1 MKKTLFII
9 PFLIAL
15 NTFAQQKTPV
25 KSCPCSVS
33 SEISEWKP
41 ELNKGFDMANSFNN
55 FAYSVNG
62 IYIAEDRDSLYQIK
76 IIVDPKSYGTF
87 VYYQHLSFSKARL
100 IDKQA
105 ITLCK
110 EMPNVQDGGW
120 IGQNIFTPKYPINK
134 RFVASTFFAGESYF
148 RTDKRHFYRLYK
160 CDKKTEFGIHDAD
173 RERFYRKVYWQ
184 PKGEFTEISLISFTQ
199 EEVKKYNKQ
208 QLATMRNE
216 VYARYNYAFKEGG
229 NWYKHFDKKPN
240 YRWNHFNDV
249 TPFITAV
256 EKENIK
262 YITAFESS
270 DYYDNQHKNEFLDFW
285 EKLRASTKEA
295 NLERLMAFVQFPF
308 AINGEHDDMPTL
320 KVNKQQ
326 FAKIW
331 PLLMQQ
337 ENYDLRDNGK
347 LVSWYSRSI
356 FSKAD
361 AFAGQTLHTQS
372 NSIANIN
379 FEKIN
384 GVWKLEGAYAD
395 NDLYPKLQNMLMAE
409 KGKTPVK
416 KN

>member
-1 MKKTLFII
+1 M
-9 PFLIAL
+9 
-15 NTFAQQKTPV
+15 V
-25 KSCPCSVS
+25 K
-33 SEISEWKP
+33 
-41 ELNKGFDMANSFNN
+41 DYDN
-55 FAYSVNG
+55 FAYSING
-62 IYIAEDRDSLYQIK
+62 MYIAEDRDSLYQIK

-87 VYYQHLSFSKARL
+87 VYYQHLTFSKARV

-110 EMPNVQDGGW
+110 QMPNVQDGGW
-120 IGQNIFTPKYPINK
+120 IGQNIFTPKYPLNK
-134 RFVASTFFAGESYF
+134 RFVASEFFVGESYF
-148 RTDKRHFYRLYK
+148 RVDKRHFYRLYK

-173 RERFYRKVYWQ
+173 RERFYRKIYWE

-199 EEVKKYNKQ
+199 KEVKKYNKQ

-216 VYARYNYAFKEGG
+216 VYARYNYAFKEDGK
-229 NWYKHFDKKPN
+229 WYKHFNKRPD
-240 YRWNHFNDV
+240 YRWNHFKDV

-262 YITAFESS
+262 YITAFESP
-270 DYYDNQHKNEFLDFW
+270 DYYDDQFKNDFLDFW
-285 EKLRASTKEA
+285 EKLRATTKEA
-295 NLERLMAFVQFPF
+295 NLEKLTTLVQFPF
-308 AINGEHDDMPTL
+308 AINGEHDDMLIL
-320 KVNKQQ
+320 KINKQQ

-337 ENYDLRDNGK
+337 ENYDMNNNGK

-361 AFAGQTLHTQS
+361 AFAEQTLHTKS
-372 NSIANIN
+372 NSLANLN

-384 GVWKLEGAYAD
+384 GVWKLDGAYAD
-395 NDLYPKLQNMLMAE
+395 NYLYPKIESMLMGE
-409 KGKTPVK
+409 KAKSQSK